1 MTVPVV
7 SAELLSL
14 SLTGN
19 AGKIDILHDITLDVL
34 PGETLALVGP
44 SGSGKSSLLML
55 MGGLER
61 ASSGRINALGH
72 DLSAMSKI
80 NLPAFDVSTWVLCS
94 NPST

>member
-55 MGGLER
+55 MGGLDGPVQA
-61 ASSGRINALGH
+61 ASTPLGMT
-72 DLSAMSKI
+72 SV
-80 NLPAFDVSTWVLCS
+80 P
-94 NPST
+94 